1 MKFSAL
7 ILAVLI
13 GSATSSHAGLFPPE
27 IGNYKY
33 TIADITQRY
42 QERGL
47 QYLIFKPS
55 RAIPDA
61 RYKLNRRGEFQI
73 KDWFQQDWFEMQD
86 MFAVDVPAYNEHY
99 QAETFNEAKRK
110 AYSEL
115 TFSKRKFLHKKVIP
129 TPREWGGLNH
139 PPIKE
144 LTLPLEQ
151 YSAAHAPLTLNTSP
165 YFEPALHRDIDDV
178 SQSELSFGNTITLL
192 EDKGAFEA
200 KKDLIRS
207 AKETILMGS
216 LVFVCDKGTQ
226 EIVDLLIERHKA
238 GVDVRVLVDATIS
251 KYLNH
256 RQCTRQLRNAGVE
269 VIEGD
274 DFWKYGRAIYHTK
287 SMIVDFKAAIS
298 GGHNMIDADNLS
310 RGTDFQNRDVD
321 ILTQGPLVTDIA
333 LAFMKDWTYFQQK
346 RVRKNVTDV
355 KAYQEKMLKRQELER
370 AQGVRGA
377 DHYPRVLGDQNTRMD
392 GVCRYIRQ
400 SPAEDRQ
407 IIGKAYLKMLDGVQ
421 NYLAIT
427 NPVTSDS
434 KVTRLNRP
442 LLPIIEW
449 KDRFGMY
456 NKLFDKLQA
465 IAKRGTRIDYI
476 TTNIDMA
483 GNENVAMLNE
493 EISELTA
500 EGREAKATLALF
512 QIHVWNRYYG
522 KPHYKNL
529 LKDWVKY
536 SNMHIWTHISF
547 MHSKVF
553 HFDRIAASI
562 GSYNFQHNATDH
574 AYEGTTICQDTSL
587 NQQLDRV
594 LVQDMANSIPLI
606 FKK

>member
-1 MKFSAL
+1 MKFSVL
-7 ILAVLI
+7 FLAVFI
-13 GSATSSHAGLFPPE
+13 GSSTSSYAGFFPPE
-27 IGNYKY
+27 RGNYKY
-33 TIADITQRY
+33 TINDITQRY
-42 QERGL
+42 QDQGL
-47 QYLIFKPS
+47 QYLIFHPD
-55 RAIPDA
+55 RALPEA
-61 RYKLNRRGEFQI
+61 RYKLNRRGEFQV
-73 KDWFQQDWFEMQD
+73 KDWFQQDWFELQD
-86 MFAVDVPAYNEHY
+86 MFTVDTPAYTEHY
-99 QAETFNEAKRK
+99 RAETFNEAKRN
-110 AYSEL
+110 AYREL
-115 TFSKRKFLHKKVIP
+115 DFSKRKFLHKKLIP

-144 LTLPLEQ
+144 LTLPLEH
-151 YSAAHAPLTLNTSP
+151 YSAAHAPLKLTTSP
-165 YFEPALHRDIDDV
+165 YFDPALHREIDEV
-178 SQSELSFGNTITLL
+178 SHSELSFGNTITLL

-200 KKDLIRS
+200 KKALIR
-207 AKETILMGS
+207 AAQETILMGS

-251 KYLNH
+251 KFLNH
-256 RQCTRQLRNAGVE
+256 RQCTRQLKNAGIQVL
-269 VIEGD
+269 EGD

-287 SMIVDFKAAIS
+287 SMIVDFTAAIS

-321 ILTQGPLVTDIA
+321 IQTRGPLVTDIA
-333 LAFMKDWTYFQQK
+333 LAFMKDWTYFQEK

-355 KAYQEKMLKRQELER
+355 KAYREKMQKRQELER
-370 AQGVRGA
+370 AQGARGA
-377 DHYPRVLGDQNTRMD
+377 DHYSRILSDQTARMN
-392 GVCRYIRQ
+392 GVCRYLRQ

-407 IIGKAYLKMLDGVQ
+407 LIGKAYLKMLDGVQ
-421 NYLAIT
+421 DYLAIT

-456 NKLFDKLQA
+456 NKLFDKLQE
-465 IAKRGTRIDYI
+465 IAQRGTRIDYI

-493 EISELTA
+493 EIRELTDA
-500 EGREAKATLALF
+500 GRETKATLALF
-512 QIHVWNRYYG
+512 QIHLWNRYYG

-529 LKDWVKY
+529 LKDWMKHP
-536 SNMHIWTHISF
+536 NMHIWTHISF

-574 AYEGTTICQDTSL
+574 SYEGTTICQDKSL

-594 LVQDMANSIPLI
+594 FVQDMANSIPLI

>member
-7 ILAVLI
+7 FFAVFI
-13 GSATSSHAGLFPPE
+13 GSTTSSYAGFFPPE
-27 IGNYKY
+27 RGNYAY
-33 TIADITQRY
+33 SIADITQRY
-42 QERGL
+42 QDRGL
-47 QYLIFKPS
+47 EYLIFHPD
-55 RAIPDA
+55 RALPEA

-73 KDWFQQDWFEMQD
+73 KDWFQQDWFALQA
-86 MFAVDVPAYNEHY
+86 MFTVDVPAYNQHY
-99 QAETFNEAKRK
+99 QAETFNEAKRT

-115 TFSKRKFLHKKVIP
+115 TFSTRKFLHEKLIP

-139 PPIKE
+139 PPLRE
-144 LTLPLEQ
+144 LALPLEQ
-151 YSAAHAPLTLNTSP
+151 YSAAHGPRTITTSP
-165 YFEPALHRDIDDV
+165 YFDPALHREIDEV
-178 SQSELSFGNTITLL
+178 AKSELSFGNTVTLL
-192 EDKGAFEA
+192 EDGGAFEA

-216 LVFVCDKGTQ
+216 LVFVCDTGTR
-226 EIVDLLIERHKA
+226 EIVDLLIERRRA

-251 KYLNH
+251 KFLNH
-256 RQCTRQLRNAGVE
+256 RQCTRRLRDAGVE
-269 VIEGD
+269 VIEAD

-287 SMIVDFKAAIS
+287 SLVVDFRAAIS

-321 ILTQGPLVTDIA
+321 ILTRGPLVTDIA
-333 LAFMKDWTYFQQK
+333 VAFLKDWTYFQEK

-355 KAYQEKMLKRQELER
+355 QAYREKMQHRQELER

-377 DHYPRVLGDQNTRMD
+377 DHYPRVLGDETARMN
-392 GVCRYIRQ
+392 GVCRYLRQ

-407 IIGKAYLKMLDGVQ
+407 LIGKAYLRMLDGVRD
-421 NYLAIT
+421 YLAIT

-434 KVTRLNRP
+434 KVTHFNRP
-442 LLPIIEW
+442 LLPVIEW
-449 KDRFGMY
+449 QDRFGMY
-456 NKLFDKLQA
+456 NKLFDKLQEL
-465 IAKRGTRIDYI
+465 AKRGTRIDYI

-493 EISELTA
+493 EIRELTEA
-500 EGREAKATLALF
+500 GRDIKATLALF

-529 LKDWVKY
+529 MKDWMKHA
-536 SNMHIWTHISF
+536 NMHIWTHISF

-574 AYEGTTICQDTSL
+574 SYEGTTICQDTSL

-594 LVQDMANSIPLI
+594 LVQDMANSIPLV
-606 FKK
+606 FKR